1 MLHDQAVTYGR
12 THQLN
17 VAGMHPGAS
26 CLGPGKRFLLWVQ
39 GCLNQCPDCI
49 TPKMQ
54 PLEDRTWVPVEPL
67 AQYIKEIADIEGITV
82 IGGEPFL
89 QAGTV
94 AELVTILQEAGLSS
108 MVYTGYVLEDILARG
123 DDAMRRL
130 VACTD
135 ILVDG
140 PYRRDLD
147 FSQKWRGSE
156 NQTIHFLTDRY
167 RNWEWVIHSRERD
180 VEIHMAENGNYLVLG
195 IPVAGLYHGLTDIL
209 SHHSDSA
216 EHGVKHDQIK

>member
-1 MLHDQAVTYGR
+1 MAGQPSWKHGGLKILHDLSKTYGKPG
-12 THQLN
+12 QLN
-17 VAGMHPGAS
+17 VAGIHPGAT
-26 CLGPGKRFLLWVQ
+26 CLGPGKRLLLWVQ
-39 GCLNQCPDCI
+39 GCLNQCPGCI

-54 PLEDRTWVPVEPL
+54 PLEDRIWMPVAPL
-67 AQYIKEIADIEGITV
+67 AQFIVGIAGIEGVTM

-89 QAGTV
+89 QAEAL
-94 AELVTILQEAGLSS
+94 AELAAILREAGLSS
-108 MVYTGYVLEDILARG
+108 MIYTGYVLEDILAQG

-167 RNWEWVIHSRERD
+167 RNWEWVINSRERD
-180 VEIHMAENGNYLVLG
+180 VEIHLAENGKYLVLG
-195 IPVAGLYHGLTDIL
+195 IPVAGLYQGVSDIL
-209 SHHSDSA
+209 SHQ
-216 EHGVKHDQIK
+216 E